1 MTASRITEQVRT
13 ALASHL
19 APAHIVSVILHEEL
33 DSDGDPI
40 LRVLAVYD
48 PERPAPSAEEM
59 LSATGVVRSLLAAH
73 EDRRFPLVS
82 FISRDDLQE
91 AAA

>member
-1 MTASRITEQVRT
+1 MTSALIKDAMHK
-13 ALASHL
+13 ALAAHL
-19 APAHIVSVILHEEL
+19 VPANIVALTLHEEH

-48 PERPAPSAEEM
+48 PEQPAPSAEEM
-59 LSATGVVRSLLAAH
+59 FSATGIVRSLLVAH
-73 EDRRFPLVS
+73 GDSRFPLLS
-82 FISRDDLQE
+82 FISRADIQE